1 MKEITVTMDIPHLCK
16 RKWMQGRLSPAFLHP
31 FFITLISKEKERE
44 RIDDG
49 TWIRR
54 VSSSISPSFPKIV
67 QIRGFHAARGSRKET
82 DFIGFAGRRTRTA
95 PAPGSPFLLHAAPW
109 FAYENRFYWLC
120 GKSGANRAGTRAAF
134 SMPGGWLP

>member
-67 QIRGFHAARGSRKET
+67 QIRGFHAA
-82 DFIGFAGRRTRTA
+82 
-95 PAPGSPFLLHAAPW
+95 PW
-109 FAYENRFYWLC
+109 VAYENRVYWLC
-120 GKSGANRAGTRAAF
+120 GKSGANRAGARAAF
-134 SMPGGWLP
+134 F